1 MFRIVV
7 LALLVALSSAF
18 VAPFAPAQRSMIV
31 MQEQPEKKAPKSGWS
46 LTMAGGQRTV
56 ADVYEARDKAR
67 KAYEKTTM
75 GEDGKSD
82 LTMKVY
88 KGWTTK

>member
-1 MFRIVV
+1 MRLRRGAGRRGTHAAALRI
-7 LALLVALSSAF
+7 AA
-18 VAPFAPAQRSMIV
+18 
-31 MQEQPEKKAPKSGWS
+31 EHN
-46 LTMAGGQRTV
+46 
-56 ADVYEARDKAR
+56 EARDKAR
-67 KAYEKTTM
+67 KAYEETTM

>member
-1 MFRIVV
+1 MDISSEYSVAAP
-7 LALLVALSSAF
+7 ALL
-18 VAPFAPAQRSMIV
+18 
-31 MQEQPEKKAPKSGWS
+31 
-46 LTMAGGQRTV
+46 AGGQRTV